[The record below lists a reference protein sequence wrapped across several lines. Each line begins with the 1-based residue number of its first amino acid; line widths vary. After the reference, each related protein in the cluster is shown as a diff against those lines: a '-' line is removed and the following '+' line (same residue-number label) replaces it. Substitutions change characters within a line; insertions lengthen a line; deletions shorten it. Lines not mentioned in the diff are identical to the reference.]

1 MINSYRFFQN
11 KECEYFPCHKTEN
24 EEEFNCL
31 FCYCP
36 LYREKKCIG
45 NPVWFLNAKGQKMK
59 DCSQCEVIHRSEAYD
74 KVMQQLQRQDEI
86 ISLNIGNLREDIWE
100 RMAQIA
106 SWEQMDKRTHR
117 QHKGMA
123 VSSIGEILE
132 RNKYLYRVSILLQ
145 PFSGQCVED
154 GYFSFGNDK
163 MQCQVLSR
171 IDRRQVET
179 GYLYAFHAPE
189 YEVEESKALL
199 TQYYWEIF
207 QIACLD
213 VVREWLRE
221 YLQRKHSMYEKRF
234 CSPAFGAGFYGME
247 LSASEKMLQLLENQQ
262 VNDRLPLL
270 LPENVTV
277 AHKTGNLSGICIAD
291 VGIVELKDS
300 PYLICVICNDPYT
313 DAGATSEIAELSQSV
328 YRAFAG

>member
-11 KECEYFPCHKTEN
+11 KECQYFLCHKAEN

-59 DCSQCEVIHRSEAYD
+59 DCSQCEVIHRPEVYD
-74 KVMQQLQRQDEI
+74 KVMQQLQRQDEM
-86 ISLNIGNLREDIWE
+86 ISLNIGNLREEIWE

-154 GYFSFGNDK
+154 GRFSFGNDK

-221 YLQRKHSMYEKRF
+221 YLQRKHSVYEKRF

-247 LSASEKMLQLLENQQ
+247 LSASEKMLQLMDAEKIGVSWDGGKMKPQMS
-262 VNDRLPLL
+262 
-270 LPENVTV
+270 V
-277 AHKTGNLSGICIAD
+277 AG
-291 VGIVELKDS
+291 V
-300 PYLICVICNDPYT
+300 YLISRKDILSDCRDCANCIGQQTGCAFCCNNPKKM
-313 DAGATSEIAELSQSV
+313 S
-328 YRAFAG
+328 